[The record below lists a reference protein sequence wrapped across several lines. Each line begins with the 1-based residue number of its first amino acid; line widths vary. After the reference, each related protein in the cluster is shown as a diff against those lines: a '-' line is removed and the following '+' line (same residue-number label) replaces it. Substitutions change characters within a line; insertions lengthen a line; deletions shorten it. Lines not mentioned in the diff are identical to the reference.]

1 MRNQNKRAMEL
12 ISKKSNRKLGIKQC
26 LQKVPQSRP
35 RVKVKVTCLN
45 ITFVKVKVTHV
56 NNTQVKVLKY
66 VISDLIFRMFLF
78 LLLQKE
84 NLI

>member
-56 NNTQVKVLKY
+56 NNTGGNA
-66 VISDLIFRMFLF
+66 LILNVFMYQKSFLTMTF
-78 LLLQKE
+78 T
-84 NLI
+84 